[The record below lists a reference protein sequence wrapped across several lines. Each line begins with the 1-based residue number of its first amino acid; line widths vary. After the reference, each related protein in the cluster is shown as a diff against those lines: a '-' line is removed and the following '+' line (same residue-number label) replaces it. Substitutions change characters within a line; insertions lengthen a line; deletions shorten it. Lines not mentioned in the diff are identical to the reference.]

1 MTSKGFA
8 GAAIGAMV
16 VAAESVAGGAAGV
29 GEGRFTTATGVALET
44 PAVAG
49 LDCAGMRRVL
59 GAIDA
64 SGYRRGGP
72 DSIDPADVA
81 LLDYEHRLSAAYYEH
96 CVEEPAH
103 DAGGESVFGLGYG
116 RELP

>member
-1 MTSKGFA
+1 MA
-8 GAAIGAMV
+8 GAAIGAV
-16 VAAESVAGGAAGV
+16 VAAAESLAGGAAGA
-29 GEGRFTTATGVALET
+29 GEGRFTTAAGVALEI

-59 GAIDA
+59 DAIDA

-72 DSIDPADVA
+72 DSVDPADVA
-81 LLDYEHRLSAAYYEH
+81 LLDYEDRLSAAYYQH

-103 DAGGESVFGLGYG
+103 GAVSDSVFGLGYG
-116 RELP
+116 RTTP